1 MNKLGLVTVLFK
13 SDQVLEDFIRS
24 IAIQTFTDY
33 FLYLVDNSAYE
44 DTHRLVN
51 HLCGEYRVT
60 NYLHIKNDGNKGV
73 AEGNNIGIL
82 AALEQGCS
90 QVIILNNDIV
100 FNDVSFFSDLTSY
113 ADTSSGHIF
122 APKIFFHQSDLLW
135 YAGGYMLNYQLDI
148 RQRGYLK
155 KDSGQYNEPVE
166 TGYAPTCF
174 VLVKSEVFRAIGL
187 MDTKYF
193 VYVDDTDFMYRAQ
206 RAGLKIVYYP
216 YHYLFHKV
224 GISTGGLVSDFYI
237 YYNTRNRIYFARKH
251 LPFRIKLTGIA
262 YVFVSMIVKSVI
274 RKNMKISKR
283 LFDAFVDG
291 FSMSIN
297 PTSPL

>member
-24 IAIQTFTDY
+24 IAQQTFSDY
-33 FLYLVDNSAYE
+33 FLYLVDNSACE
-44 DTHRLVN
+44 NTHRLVN
-51 HLCGEYRVT
+51 HLCGEYQVT
-60 NYLHIKNDGNKGV
+60 NYLHIENDGNKGV
-73 AEGNNIGIL
+73 AEGNNIGIR
-82 AALEQGCS
+82 AALEHGCS

-100 FNDVSFFSDLTSY
+100 FNDTSFFSYLTTY
-113 ADTSSGHIF
+113 ADNSSGHIF

-155 KDSGQYNEPVE
+155 KDTGQYNEPVE

-174 VLVKSEVFRAIGL
+174 VLVKSEVFMTIGL
-187 MDTKYF
+187 MDEKYF
-193 VYVDDTDFMYRAQ
+193 VYVDDTDFMYRAL

-216 YHYLFHKV
+216 HQHLFHKV

-251 LPFRIKLTGIA
+251 LPVYQKIVGIT
-262 YVFVSMIVKSVI
+262 YVVITMIVKSVV
-274 RKNMKISKR
+274 RKNMKLKMI
-283 LFDAFVDG
+283 LFKAIADG
-291 FSMSIN
+291 FTLERNRIM
-297 PTSPL
+297 